1 MCWGVV
7 DREEYTWVL
16 NMVKEVVR
24 EVEDGGSRVG
34 RVGMIVCPQLK
45 SKGRRL
51 SNCSEDEL
59 TSSPLVTFLDL
70 DITDDLKLNLQLLA
84 NIEILHLVC
93 ALSLFLDYF
102 LPKPL
107 DYYLSF

>member
-1 MCWGVV
+1 M

-24 EVEDGGSRVG
+24 VVEEGGSRVG

-51 SNCSEDEL
+51 SNSNEDEL
-59 TSSPLVTFLDL
+59 TSSLLIIFIDL
-70 DITDDLKLNLQLLA
+70 DITEVYTE
-84 NIEILHLVC
+84 NI
-93 ALSLFLDYF
+93 
-102 LPKPL
+102 
-107 DYYLSF
+107 

>member
-1 MCWGVV
+1 VWWGVV

-24 EVEDGGSRVG
+24 VEDGGSRVG

-51 SNCSEDEL
+51 SNCSEDGL
-59 TSSPLVTFLDL
+59 TSSLVVTFMDS
-70 DITDDLKLNLQLLA
+70 DIIAIFKG
-84 NIEILHLVC
+84 NI
-93 ALSLFLDYF
+93 
-102 LPKPL
+102 
-107 DYYLSF
+107 